1 MIVRQIDVTNN
12 KKIKSIP
19 NSEREPN
26 EWHFVAPNLSA
37 IAASNAIATTAAVAA
52 TDTAIAATELRSFD
66 ILSHLIL

>member
-12 KKIKSIP
+12 RKIISIP

-26 EWHFVAPNLSA
+26 EWHFVAPNLYA
-37 IAASNAIATTAAVAA
+37 IAAANAANAATAVA
-52 TDTAIAATELRSFD
+52 TDTAITAAELRSFD